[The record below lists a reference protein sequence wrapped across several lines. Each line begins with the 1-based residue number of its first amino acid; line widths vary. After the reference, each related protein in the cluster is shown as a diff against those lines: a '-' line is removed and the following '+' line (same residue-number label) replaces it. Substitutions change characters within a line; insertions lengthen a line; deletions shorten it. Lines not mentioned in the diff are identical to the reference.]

1 MYRRIIKTIVS
12 ALFIVPVLFSC
23 KDNGKY
29 LSIGKPIF
37 IREFPATGEMR
48 EIEDFQL
55 DEFSLRAIKVV
66 DTLLFVDKWN
76 FVNTENGWAVY
87 SLDGKRK
94 YGECM
99 RVGQGPGEFIS
110 YVPYVND
117 CFFTHEG
124 DSLFVYAPSN
134 PRNTVFKLNITRFL
148 NDNDVIPY
156 SVMESKYISSNS
168 WATIPC
174 GNGRVLL
181 NRANDYFT
189 GLNHLMYENDTVHQL
204 PITREIDEI
213 TVGKGGNHEDVNII
227 GSVIHYN
234 AAADKFVETMVDFNQ
249 INIYSADGT
258 EGKTICVGKKLDDI
272 RHVEQ
277 TPRESR
283 RRAYMTSA
291 AWDEG
296 FGAIYIGD
304 LWPLEDQ
311 PGKSQIQFFDWE
323 GNPKYLVELPYIVFA
338 FDINFKNNVLYV
350 IHQSEDRLIAY
361 DATEIV
367 RSLRN

>member
-1 MYRRIIKTIVS
+1 S
-12 ALFIVPVLFSC
+12 AA
-23 KDNGKY
+23 Y
-29 LSIGKPIF
+29 
-37 IREFPATGEMR
+37 
-48 EIEDFQL
+48 
-55 DEFSLRAIKVV
+55 
-66 DTLLFVDKWN
+66 
-76 FVNTENGWAVY
+76 
-87 SLDGKRK
+87 
-94 YGECM
+94 
-99 RVGQGPGEFIS
+99 
-110 YVPYVND
+110 
-117 CFFTHEG
+117 
-124 DSLFVYAPSN
+124 
-134 PRNTVFKLNITRFL
+134 
-148 NDNDVIPY
+148 
-156 SVMESKYISSNS
+156 
-168 WATIPC
+168 
-174 GNGRVLL
+174 
-181 NRANDYFT
+181 
-189 GLNHLMYENDTVHQL
+189 
-204 PITREIDEI
+204 
-213 TVGKGGNHEDVNII
+213 
-227 GSVIHYN
+227 
-234 AAADKFVETMVDFNQ
+234 
-249 INIYSADGT
+249 GT